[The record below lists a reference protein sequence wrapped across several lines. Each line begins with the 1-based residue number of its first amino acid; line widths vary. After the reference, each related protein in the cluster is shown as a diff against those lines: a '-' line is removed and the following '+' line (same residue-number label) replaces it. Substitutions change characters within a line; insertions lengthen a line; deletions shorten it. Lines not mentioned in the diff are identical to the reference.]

1 VSVGTDGEST
11 DSDFAEYAAARWP
24 VLLRSAVFLGCSA
37 PEAEDLVQTTLL
49 RCYTSWR
56 KVALAD
62 HRDAY
67 VSRMLVNAF
76 RESRRR
82 RWWGERPI
90 GDPTELDVAVPD
102 GTDDLADTASV
113 RRALA
118 GVPVP
123 QREVVVLRYYL
134 QLSERE
140 TADALR
146 IPPGTV
152 KSRLSAALKHLA
164 TALEPSPEEH

>member
-1 VSVGTDGEST
+1 MSVGTDRQDT
-11 DSDFAEYAAARWP
+11 DGDFAEYAAARWP
-24 VLLRSAVFLGCSA
+24 ALLRSAVFLGCS
-37 PEAEDLVQTTLL
+37 PQEAEDLVQTVLL

-56 KVALAD
+56 KVARAD

-67 VSRMLVNAF
+67 VSRVLLNAF

-82 RWWGERPI
+82 RWWGEQPA
-90 GDPTELDVAVPD
+90 GDDLPEVVVPD
-102 GTDDLADTASV
+102 DTDTLADTASV

-118 GVPVP
+118 DLSAQ
-123 QREVVVLRYYL
+123 QREVVVLRYLL

-152 KSRLSAALKHLA
+152 KSRLSTALKHLA